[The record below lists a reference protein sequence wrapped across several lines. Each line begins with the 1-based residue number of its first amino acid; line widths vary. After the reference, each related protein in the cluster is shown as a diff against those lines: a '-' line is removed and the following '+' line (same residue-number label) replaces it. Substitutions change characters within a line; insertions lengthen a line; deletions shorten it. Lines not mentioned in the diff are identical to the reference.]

1 MKRVLLVGA
10 DGMLGG
16 ELEERLKKQYEVIG
30 TTIQTLDICDRNAVL
45 KKASEVKPEY
55 IINCAAFTNVDA
67 CEVNLELA
75 TKVNGDAIE
84 NLALAAKENN
94 AILIQIS
101 TDYVF
106 NGRLEVEKAYTEDM
120 KPDPVSAYGRT
131 KLLGEENAKKAEKY
145 YILRT
150 AWLYGKLGKNFVKT
164 MLRLSNE
171 KDELSVVCDQ
181 NGSPTSTTTLCEIIE
196 QIMEKEPEYGIYHS
210 TNEGF
215 TTWYDFTVKIMEI
228 VGRKTKVNPI
238 TSEEYKNMYPT
249 STNRPKNSKL
259 SKEKLHSVGIY
270 PKSYEEALKEYI
282 KEELK

>member
-16 ELEERLKKQYEVIG
+16 ELEERLKSKYEVIG
-30 TTIQTLDICDRNAVL
+30 TTIQTLDICDKNAVL

-106 NGRLEVEKAYTEDM
+106 NGKLDVDKAYTEEM

-131 KLLGEENAKKAEKY
+131 KLVGEENAKKAEKY

-171 KDELSVVCDQ
+171 KDEISVVCDQ

-228 VGRKTKVNPI
+228 AGRKTKVNPI
-238 TSEEYKNMYPT
+238 TSEEYKNMYPA
-249 STNRPKNSKL
+249 STDRPKNSKL